1 MWDAF
6 DVFYCCWFGHGR
18 CEDDNVLAS
27 GGGLD
32 LGSGSGVWAL
42 MWGVDEEG

>member
-18 CEDDNVLAS
+18 RKDNTVLVS

-32 LGSGSGVWAL
+32 LGSSSGMWAL
-42 MWGVDEEG
+42 TRGVDEEG